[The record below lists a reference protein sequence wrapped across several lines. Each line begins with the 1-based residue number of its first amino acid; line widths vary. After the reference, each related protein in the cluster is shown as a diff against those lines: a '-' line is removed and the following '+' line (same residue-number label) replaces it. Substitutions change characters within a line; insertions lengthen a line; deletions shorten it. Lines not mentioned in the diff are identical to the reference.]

1 MRNQKKAAKKAV
13 STRVGD
19 AGAVL
24 PVMPLSPSQRLRAL
38 TASDPYADAM
48 SSGSSWGDLEEP
60 MTFGYTPTLEELM
73 ARKELDLRVQEESI
87 WSQSW
92 SERLATYYADTY
104 DLRDL
109 SEDEYEACM
118 TWMYAQGWNI
128 HEEDREGVKA
138 YPDNLP
144 PRVWIAPPSRFDWLL
159 RQQPSLSGTPEQRMV
174 AETCCDHTVVKEKK
188 KGKGPVP
195 RFCRSVDQCAD
206 AACRYVH
213 GDTMP
218 RLNEPCNFGA
228 ACGANDPAK
237 RALCIRMHPGETWT
251 TDLVIHRPVATVAC

>member
-1 MRNQKKAAKKAV
+1 MRNQKKAAKKAA

-19 AGAVL
+19 ASPVL
-24 PVMPLSPSQRLRAL
+24 SLPLSPSQRLRAL

-60 MTFGYTPTLEELM
+60 MVFGYTPTLEELD
-73 ARKELDLRVQEESI
+73 ARKEMELRAQEESI
-87 WSQSW
+87 WAQSW

-109 SEDEYEACM
+109 SEGEYEACM

-144 PRVWIAPPSRFDWLL
+144 PRVWIAPPSRFDWL
-159 RQQPSLSGTPEQRMV
+159 GTPEQQT
-174 AETCCDHTVVKEKK
+174 ETCCNHGHQKKEKK
-188 KGKGPVP
+188 EGKGKGPVP
-195 RFCRSVDQCAD
+195 RFCRDQACAD
-206 AACRYVH
+206 AGCRYVH

-228 ACGANDPAK
+228 ACGASDPAK

-251 TDLVIHRPVATVAC
+251 ADLVVHRPEATN

>member
-1 MRNQKKAAKKAV
+1 MRNQKKAAKKAA

-19 AGAVL
+19 AGTVL
-24 PVMPLSPSQRLRAL
+24 PLPLSPSQRLRAL

-60 MTFGYTPTLEELM
+60 MVFGYTPTLEELD
-73 ARKELDLRVQEESI
+73 ARKEMELRAQEESI
-87 WSQSW
+87 WKQSW

-109 SEDEYEACM
+109 SEGEYEACM

-144 PRVWIAPPSRFDWLL
+144 PRVWIAPPSRFDWL
-159 RQQPSLSGTPEQRMV
+159 GTPEQQT
-174 AETCCDHTVVKEKK
+174 ETCCNHGHQKKEKK
-188 KGKGPVP
+188 EGKGKGPVP
-195 RFCRSVDQCAD
+195 RFCRDQACAD
-206 AACRYVH
+206 AGCRYVH

-228 ACGANDPAK
+228 ACAK

-251 TDLVIHRPVATVAC
+251 ADLVVHRPEATN

>member
-1 MRNQKKAAKKAV
+1 MRNQKKAVAVAKAKAKA
-13 STRVGD
+13 RVGD
-19 AGAVL
+19 ASPVL
-24 PVMPLSPSQRLRAL
+24 PVPLSPSQRLRAL

-60 MTFGYTPTLEELM
+60 MVFGYTPTLEELD
-73 ARKELDLRVQEESI
+73 ARKEKELRAQEESI
-87 WSQSW
+87 WTQPW

-109 SEDEYEACM
+109 SEGEYEACM
-118 TWMYAQGWNI
+118 TWMYAQGWSI

-144 PRVWIAPPSRFDWLL
+144 PRVWIAPPSRFDQLVL
-159 RQQPSLSGTPEQRMV
+159 PQAETLK
-174 AETCCDHTVVKEKK
+174 ETCCHHEVKEKK

-195 RFCRSVDQCAD
+195 RFCRSVGQCAD

-251 TDLVIHRPVATVAC
+251 ADLVIHRPSATA